1 MCVCVRG
8 RLSKVNP
15 KYAIGWTVLD
25 RNTSVRNMAHYLV
38 NMLHKNLIGNNT
50 TCHFLLDWDWARCTL
65 SSHKI
70 CGEVRRVQFLKV
82 EQAYFIFKQCMFHF
96 EYLMKRAL
104 NSGQCG
110 HFRFASLHCKS
121 ELYKVQKVQIKISSP
136 QWSERKGQDQVHR
149 HIWAWSFLPDHN
161 DLMWT

>member
-1 MCVCVRG
+1 MKIPFDKQKKYCIKLSMESNSSKYFSVCG

-25 RNTSVRNMAHYLV
+25 RNTSVGNMAHYLV

-104 NSGQCG
+104 NFGQCG
-110 HFRFASLHCKS
+110 HFRFASLHCKWQFWT
-121 ELYKVQKVQIKISSP
+121 KV
-136 QWSERKGQDQVHR
+136 
-149 HIWAWSFLPDHN
+149 
-161 DLMWT
+161 

>member
-1 MCVCVRG
+1 MNIPFDKQKKYCIKLSMDSNSSKYFSVCG

-25 RNTSVRNMAHYLV
+25 RNTSVGNMAHYLV

-82 EQAYFIFKQCMFHF
+82 EQAYFISMCIKAICHQIPPNPIKKTT
-96 EYLMKRAL
+96 EIKTVT
-104 NSGQCG
+104 NS
-110 HFRFASLHCKS
+110 
-121 ELYKVQKVQIKISSP
+121 
-136 QWSERKGQDQVHR
+136 
-149 HIWAWSFLPDHN
+149 
-161 DLMWT
+161 